1 MTTETNRDERLVYD
15 PFSKETQEDPY
26 PLYAAMLE
34 RAPVARNEER
44 GFWTICRYEDVQAAA
59 RDWRTFSNYE
69 GVDLDFMAKL
79 MCGPGDFLDYDPP
92 RHDDLREIIKRRF
105 TPRAFEQLTPRIQAI
120 VDELIDDLVERG
132 GGDIVADLASPT
144 PIRVVTALLG
154 FPQEDLGML
163 TDLQA
168 KSITRTPGEV
178 RLPKVAL
185 DATAALR
192 EYFADAAAI
201 RRKTPSDDVIT
212 DMVTKQAGDR
222 YLTEPEIVG
231 MCFLLWIAGFDTT
244 RSLIANGI
252 QLLDEYPDQRAILV
266 REPDRMREA
275 VEELLRYE
283 TPVQNTARTA
293 QTEVTLHGVTIPA
306 GARVALM
313 LGAANR
319 DPHRW
324 ESPNTLD
331 FNREAKRHI
340 AFGEGI
346 HFCLGGPLARLEGRI
361 ALKTF
366 LARVPEYQVE
376 YPLERLPIHNLRLH
390 TQLPIRI

>member
-1 MTTETNRDERLVYD
+1 MTAETNLDERLVYD
-15 PFSKETQEDPY
+15 PFAKETQEDPY

-44 GFWTICRYEDVQAAA
+44 GFWTLCRFADVQAAA
-59 RDWRTFSNYE
+59 RDWKTFSSDE

-92 RHDDLREIIKRRF
+92 RHDQLREIIKRRF
-105 TPRAFEQLTPRIQAI
+105 TPKAFEQLTSRIQEI
-120 VDELIDDLVERG
+120 VDDLIDDLLERG

-154 FPQEDLGML
+154 FPQEDLEML

-168 KSITRTPGEV
+168 RSITRTPGELQ
-178 RLPKVAL
+178 LPKVAL
-185 DATAALR
+185 DATDELR
-192 EYFADAAAI
+192 AYFADAAAM
-201 RRKTPSDDVIT
+201 RRKHPTDDVIT
-212 DMVTKQAGDR
+212 DMVTKKAGDR

-252 QLLDEYPDQRAILV
+252 QLLDEHPDQRAILM
-266 REPDRMREA
+266 REPERIREA
-275 VEELLRYE
+275 IEELLRYE
-283 TPVQNTARTA
+283 TPVQNTARTT
-293 QTEVTLHGVTIPA
+293 QTDVTLHGVTIPA
-306 GARVALM
+306 GGRVALM

-319 DPHRW
+319 DPTRW
-324 ESPNTLD
+324 ENPGTLD
-331 FNREAKRHI
+331 FTREPKRHI

-366 LARVPEYQVE
+366 LERVPEYVVE
-376 YPLERLPIHNLRLH
+376 YPLERLPIHNLRLY
-390 TQLPIRI
+390 TELPITI

>member
-1 MTTETNRDERLVYD
+1 MTTETNLDERLVYD
-15 PFSKETQEDPY
+15 PFSREVQEDPY

-34 RAPVARNEER
+34 RAPIARNEGR
-44 GFWTICRYEDVQAAA
+44 GFWTLCRFADVQAAA
-59 RDWRTFSNYE
+59 RDWKTFSSDE

-79 MCGPGDFLDYDPP
+79 LCGPGDFLDYDPP
-92 RHDDLREIIKRRF
+92 RHDQLREIIKRRF
-105 TPRAFEQLTPRIQAI
+105 TPKSFEQLTPRIQAI
-120 VDELIDDLVERG
+120 VDELVDELVERG

-154 FPQEDLGML
+154 FPQEDLPML
-163 TDLQA
+163 SDLQA

-178 RLPKVAL
+178 QLPKVAL
-185 DATAALR
+185 DATDELR
-192 EYFADAAAI
+192 AYFADAAAM
-201 RRKTPSDDVIT
+201 RRKHPTDDVIT
-212 DMVTKQAGDR
+212 DMVTKKAGDR

-252 QLLDEYPDQRAILV
+252 QLLDEHPDQRAILA
-266 REPDRMREA
+266 REPERMREA

-283 TPVQNTARTA
+283 TPVQNTARTT
-293 QTEVTLHGVTIPA
+293 QSDVTLHGVTIPA
-306 GARVALM
+306 GGRVALM

-319 DPHRW
+319 DPSRW
-324 ESPNTLD
+324 ENPNTLD
-331 FNREAKRHI
+331 FTRESKRHI

-361 ALKTF
+361 ALTTF
-366 LARVPEYQVE
+366 LERVPEYHVE
-376 YPLERLPIHNLRLH
+376 YPLERLPIHNLRLY
-390 TQLPIRI
+390 TELPITL

>member
-1 MTTETNRDERLVYD
+1 MTTKTDLDERLQYD
-15 PFSKETQEDPY
+15 PFSKETQDDPY

-34 RAPVARNEER
+34 RAPVAYNEER
-44 GFWTICRYEDVQAAA
+44 GFWSLCRFADVQAAA
-59 RDWRTFSNYE
+59 RDWKTFSSDE

-92 RHDDLREIIKRRF
+92 RHDHLREIIKRRF
-105 TPRAFEQLTPRIQAI
+105 TPKAFEQLTPRIQAI
-120 VDELIDDLVERG
+120 VDELIDDIVERG

-154 FPQEDLGML
+154 FPQEDLPML
-163 TDLQA
+163 TRLQA
-168 KSITRTPGEV
+168 ESITRTPGEV
-178 RLPKVAL
+178 RLPKIAL
-185 DATAALR
+185 DATAELR
-192 EYFADAAAI
+192 RYFSEAAEA
-201 RRKTPSDDVIT
+201 RRKHPTDDVIT
-212 DMVTKQAGDR
+212 DMVSKKAGDR
-222 YLTEPEIVG
+222 SMTEPEIVG

-252 QLLDEYPDQRAILV
+252 QLLDEHPDQRAIMA

-283 TPVQNTARTA
+283 SPVQNTARTT
-293 QTEVTLHGVTIPA
+293 QTEVTLHDVTIPA

-319 DPHRW
+319 DPQRW
-324 ESPNTLD
+324 ENPNTLD
-331 FNREAKRHI
+331 VTREPKRHL

-366 LARVPEYQVE
+366 LDRVPEYQVE
-376 YPLERLPIHNLRLH
+376 HPLERLPIHNLRLY
-390 TQLPIRI
+390 TELNITL

>member
-1 MTTETNRDERLVYD
+1 MTTETNLDERLVYD
-15 PFSKETQEDPY
+15 PFSREVQEDPY

-34 RAPVARNEER
+34 RAPIARNEAR
-44 GFWTICRYEDVQAAA
+44 GFWTLCRFADVQAAA
-59 RDWRTFSNYE
+59 RDWKTFSSDE

-92 RHDDLREIIKRRF
+92 RHDQLREIIKRRF
-105 TPRAFEQLTPRIQAI
+105 TPKSFEQLTPRIQAI
-120 VDELIDDLVERG
+120 VDELVDELVERG

-154 FPQEDLGML
+154 FPQEDLPML
-163 TDLQA
+163 SDLQA

-178 RLPKVAL
+178 QLPKVAL
-185 DATAALR
+185 DATDELR
-192 EYFADAAAI
+192 AYFADAAAM
-201 RRKTPSDDVIT
+201 RRKHPTDDVIT
-212 DMVTKQAGDR
+212 DMVTKKAGDR

-252 QLLDEYPDQRAILV
+252 QLLDEHPDQRAILA
-266 REPDRMREA
+266 REPERMREA

-283 TPVQNTARTA
+283 TPVQNTARTT
-293 QTEVTLHGVTIPA
+293 QTDVTLHGVTIPA
-306 GARVALM
+306 GGRVALM

-319 DPHRW
+319 DPSRW
-324 ESPNTLD
+324 ENPNTLD
-331 FNREAKRHI
+331 FTRESKRHI

-361 ALKTF
+361 ALTTF
-366 LARVPEYQVE
+366 LERVPEYHVE
-376 YPLERLPIHNLRLH
+376 YPLERLPIHNLRLY
-390 TQLPIRI
+390 TELPITI

>member
-1 MTTETNRDERLVYD
+1 MTTETNLDERLVYD
-15 PFSKETQEDPY
+15 PFTRETQEDPY

-34 RAPVARNEER
+34 RAPVAMNEER
-44 GFWTICRYEDVQAAA
+44 GFWTVCRFADVQAAA
-59 RDWRTFSNYE
+59 RDWKTFSNYE

-105 TPRAFEQLTPRIQAI
+105 TPRAFEQLTPRIQEI
-120 VDELIDDLVERG
+120 VDELVDGLVERG
-132 GGDIVADLASPT
+132 GGDIVSELASPT

-154 FPQEDLGML
+154 FPKEDLPML

-168 KSITRTPGEV
+168 RSITRTPGEV

-185 DATAALR
+185 DATAQLR
-192 EYFADAAAI
+192 DYFSDAAAM
-201 RRKTPSDDVIT
+201 RRKHPTDDVIS
-212 DMVTKQAGDR
+212 DMVTKKAGDR

-252 QLLDEYPDQRAILV
+252 HLLDEHPDQRALLA
-266 REPDRMREA
+266 REPQRMREA
-275 VEELLRYE
+275 IEELLRYE
-283 TPVQNTARTA
+283 APVQNTARTTH
-293 QTEVTLHGVTIPA
+293 TEVTLHGVTIPA

-319 DPHRW
+319 DPRRW
-324 ESPNTLD
+324 ENPNTLD
-331 FNREAKRHI
+331 ITREGKRHL

-361 ALKTF
+361 ALATF
-366 LARVPEYQVE
+366 LARVPEYEVE
-376 YPLERLPIHNLRLH
+376 HPLERLPIHNLRLH
-390 TQLPIRI
+390 TKLPITI